1 LDNFEKQKI
10 LCRLMSSEH
19 VNIVLRDLSVGYRKG
34 KRFVAVKKGINL
46 KAASGELIAL
56 VGSNGIGKSTLL
68 RTLTGFQKPISGD
81 VLLNDQPLQTFHIK
95 DLAKTLSFVSTE
107 AIRVQNLRVWDLLA
121 MGRYP
126 YTNMIGTLTENDRQI
141 IKRAIEQVG
150 LAGYED
156 RMIDQISD
164 GERQRAMIARTLVQD
179 TPLIILDEPTAFLD
193 IRNKYDIIH
202 LLHGL
207 AKSENKTVLF
217 STHDLSISASEVDK
231 IWLMLDDDV
240 VEGAPE
246 DLALAGHFERMFRS
260 DKVYFN
266 SESGD
271 FVLRKNTMGTYT
283 LIGTEGKINLWT
295 NRALVRMGLVS
306 VENNPLVRVFYSEKT
321 ENILWQVEIGD
332 RVKFECSTLYDLTNE
347 LNRFLK

>member
-1 LDNFEKQKI
+1 MNSQ
-10 LCRLMSSEH
+10 H

-34 KRFVAVKKGINL
+34 KRFVAVKEGINL
-46 KAASGELIAL
+46 TATSGELIAL

-68 RTLTGFQKPISGD
+68 RTLTSFQKPISGD
-81 VLLNDQPLQTFHIK
+81 VMLNGQPLQTFHIK
-95 DLAKTLSFVSTE
+95 DLAKILSFVSTE
-107 AIRVQNLRVWDLLA
+107 AIRVQNLRVCDLLA

-126 YTNMIGTLTENDRQI
+126 YTNMMGTLTENDRQI

-150 LAGYED
+150 LVGYEE

-193 IRNKYDIIH
+193 IRNKYEIIH
-202 LLHGL
+202 LLHSL

-217 STHDLSISASEVDK
+217 STHDLNISASEVDK
-231 IWLMLDDDV
+231 IWLMLDDAV
-240 VEGAPE
+240 IEGAPE
-246 DLALAGHFERMFRS
+246 DLALAGHFDRMFRS
-260 DKVYFN
+260 EKVFFD

-271 FVLRKNTMGTYT
+271 FVLRKNTIANYS
-283 LIGTEGKINLWT
+283 LIGAEGKINRWT

-306 VENNPLVRVFYSEKT
+306 TENNPLVKVFYKQT
-321 ENILWQVEIGD
+321 AGNIIWQIEIGE

-347 LNRFLK
+347 LNKFLK